1 MAAAGESSLAPLGS
15 AAARLVESGMTVG
28 LGTGRAA
35 AAFVEALAER
45 VRAERLDVVGVPTS
59 ERTRDRALQLGLRL
73 TTLGEVDV
81 LDLTV
86 DGADE
91 VSPAIDLLKG
101 LGGALVREK
110 IVAASSR
117 RLVIVVG
124 VEKLVDR
131 LGVRSP
137 LPVEVVPFGRALC
150 ERRVAA
156 LGGRSELRGDGAAP
170 FVSDNGNWVLD
181 CRFPGI
187 DDPGGLDRAL
197 REIPGVVG
205 TGLFV
210 GMAERVLV
218 QDGNAVRSIERRA
231 VG

>member
-1 MAAAGESSLAPLGS
+1 MAGEAHSTLAPLGK
-15 AAARLVESGMTVG
+15 AASRLVESGMKVG

-35 AAFVEALAER
+35 TAFVEALAER
-45 VRAERLDVVGVPTS
+45 VRASGLEIVGVPTS
-59 ERTRDRALQLGLRL
+59 EATRALAERLGLRL
-73 TTLGEVDV
+73 ATLAEVGT

-91 VSPAIDLLKG
+91 VSPALDLVKG

-124 VEKLVDR
+124 ADKLVER
-131 LGVRSP
+131 LGVRTP

-156 LGGRSELRGDGAAP
+156 LGGRGEIRGGATP
-170 FVSDNGNWVLD
+170 FVSDNGNFVLD

-187 DDPGGLDRAL
+187 ADPAALDRSL

-210 GMAERVLV
+210 GMADRVLV
-218 QDGNAVRSIERRA
+218 QDGETIRTLERVRA
-231 VG
+231 A

>member
-1 MAAAGESSLAPLGS
+1 MGS
-15 AAARLVESGMTVG
+15 AAAALVEPGMKVG

-35 AAFVEALAER
+35 SAFVEALAER
-45 VRAERLDVVGVPTS
+45 VRSEGLAIVGVPTS
-59 ERTRDRALQLGLRL
+59 ESTRARADQLGIRL
-73 TTLGEVDV
+73 VTLAEAGI
-81 LDLTV
+81 LDLTI

-91 VSPAIDLLKG
+91 VDPCLDLVKG

-124 VEKLVDR
+124 ADKLVDR
-131 LGVRSP
+131 LGVRTP

-150 ERRVAA
+150 ERRIAD
-156 LGGRSELRGDGAAP
+156 LGAHPQIRGGASP
-170 FVSDNGNWVLD
+170 FVTDNGNHVLD
-181 CRFPGI
+181 CRFRGI
-187 DDPGGLDRAL
+187 ADPAELDRRI

-210 GMAERVLV
+210 GMADRVLV
-218 QDGNAVRSIERRA
+218 QDGEQVRALDRPRA
-231 VG
+231 A